1 MSNFFKREKM
11 ELAYKAHIFDVYND
25 YLTLPDGN
33 KVVYDYIEHVPGACI
48 LPVDD
53 DGNIMLVSQY
63 RNAVD
68 DLTLEVPAG
77 CMNKSEAPE
86 ECAKRELEEETGYIA
101 DDIIYVMKTYLLIS
115 TSNEYTYV
123 YIGKNL
129 RPGKK
134 NMDPEEFINVKKFTL
149 NEALDMIK
157 NGKIIDS
164 KTIIAI
170 YAYAGGHF

>member
-1 MSNFFKREKM
+1 MSNLFKREKL

-33 KVVYDYIEHVPGACI
+33 KVVYDYIKHVPGACI

-53 DGNIMLVSQY
+53 DGNIILVSQY

-68 DLTLEVPAG
+68 KLTLEVPAG
-77 CMNKSEAPE
+77 CMNEGEDPMQ
-86 ECAKRELEEETGYIA
+86 CANRELEEETGYTA
-101 DDIIYVMKTYLLIS
+101 GEIIYVMKTYLLIS

-129 RPGKK
+129 QPGKR
-134 NMDPEEFINVKKFTL
+134 NADPEEFINVKKYSL
-149 NEALDMIK
+149 DEALDMIK
-157 NGKIIDS
+157 AGDIIDS